1 MSDSS
6 GLGENSSVLDFMS
19 MKNYP
24 DMSLEISM
32 LNSLG
37 DYLLSPHWLQYICI
51 QLSFLSNGITLV
63 TVAWLAVNA

>member
-24 DMSLEISM
+24 EMSLEISM

-37 DYLLSPHWLQYICI
+37 DYLLSPH
-51 QLSFLSNGITLV
+51 
-63 TVAWLAVNA
+63 